1 MRHALLTLL
10 IVALPAAAG
19 THRARRH
26 PAYHAASARTS
37 AGVHVVRKGET
48 AGKIAAANGLSLR
61 ELEALN
67 PGRNLAKLSIGTRLK
82 LAAAPARTAS
92 ARPAAGRSTDLAA
105 EAGEGTAVLAKG
117 QTLYSLAKAH
127 GVSLADLMAANPGLN
142 PRRVRAG
149 STLRL
154 PGSAAGAPG
163 EAPIAEAPDA
173 ALAALP
179 GIPGDGRASLPALP
193 ELPGGPAALPR
204 SASLLPSGEPGADPV
219 LPFQPADPDHLDL
232 LWPVETRSVSSYWG
246 PRIRTRVVR
255 VKNRRKKRIRYRGRH
270 KGIDLPAPM
279 HTDIYAALDG
289 VVTYAG
295 KARGYGNLIT
305 VDHGN
310 GISTVYGHESV
321 TLVHEGDIVKRGQKI
336 AEVGRAGNAT
346 GPHLHF
352 ELRVNGVQRNPLPV
366 LDDTEEVP
374 GDLAAQNR
382 ADGPSA
388 H

>member
-26 PAYHAASARTS
+26 TPRHAAPVQASAS
-37 AGVHVVRKGET
+37 VHVVRKGET
-48 AGKIAAANGLSLR
+48 AGRIAAAHGLSLR
-61 ELEALN
+61 DLEALN
-67 PGRNLAKLSIGTRLK
+67 PGRNLAKLSVGARLK
-82 LAAAPARTAS
+82 VAATPVRTAAAAPAP
-92 ARPAAGRSTDLAA
+92 ARETEVPDG
-105 EAGEGTAVLAKG
+105 GTAVLAKG

-127 GVSLADLMAANPGLN
+127 GISVAELMEANPGLN
-142 PRRVRAG
+142 PRRIRAG
-149 STLRL
+149 TQLRL
-154 PGSAAGAPG
+154 PGSAEAEAPG
-163 EAPIAEAPDA
+163 ED
-173 ALAALP
+173 LASLP
-179 GIPGDGRASLPALP
+179 AIPGDGRTRLAALP
-193 ELPGGPAALPR
+193 ELPSTQVPLPR
-204 SASLLPSGEPGADPV
+204 SASLIPAGEPGADPV

-255 VKNRRKKRIRYRGRH
+255 VKNRRKKRIRYRSRH

-279 HTDIYAALDG
+279 HTDIYAAMDG

-295 KARGYGNLIT
+295 KARGYGNVIT

-310 GISTVYGHESV
+310 GVSTVYGHESV
-321 TLVHEGDIVKRGQKI
+321 TLVHEGDVVKRGQKI

-352 ELRVNGVQRNPLPV
+352 ELRVNGVQENPLPV
-366 LDDTEEVP
+366 LDDTEEIP
-374 GDLAAQNR
+374 GDLTAQNR
-382 ADGPSA
+382 EDGPTA
-388 H
+388 P

>member
-26 PAYHAASARTS
+26 AAHPAASAQAS
-37 AGVHVVRKGET
+37 GAVHVIRKGET
-48 AGKIAAANGLSLR
+48 AGKIAAANGLTLR

-67 PGRNLAKLSIGTRLK
+67 PGRNLAKLSVGARLK
-82 LAAAPARTAS
+82 VGAAPRRNAA
-92 ARPAAGRSTDLAA
+92 ARPASANTA
-105 EAGEGTAVLAKG
+105 EDPEGGTAVLAKG

-154 PGSAAGAPG
+154 PGSAAADTL
-163 EAPIAEAPDA
+163 EADAEAPAED
-173 ALAALP
+173 LAALP

-193 ELPGGPAALPR
+193 EVPGGPVALPR
-204 SASLLPSGEPGADPV
+204 SASLIPSGEPGADPV

-279 HTDIYAALDG
+279 HTDIYAAMDG

-352 ELRVNGVQRNPLPV
+352 ELRVDGVQRNPLPV
-366 LDDTEEVP
+366 LDDTEEIP

-382 ADGPSA
+382 GDGPSA
-388 H
+388 Q

>member
-26 PAYHAASARTS
+26 AAHPLVATK
-37 AGVHVVRKGET
+37 APGNVHVVRKGET
-48 AGKIAAANGLSLR
+48 AGRIAAANGLSLR

-67 PGRNLAKLSIGTRLK
+67 PGRNLAKLSVGARLK
-82 LAAAPARTAS
+82 VGAAPVRTA
-92 ARPAAGRSTDLAA
+92 APPALA
-105 EAGEGTAVLAKG
+105 EPTEGGEGGTAVLAKG

-154 PGSAAGAPG
+154 PGSAEGAAL
-163 EAPIAEAPDA
+163 EADAQAPSED
-173 ALAALP
+173 LAALP

-193 ELPGGPAALPR
+193 ELPGGPVALPR
-204 SASLLPSGEPGADPV
+204 SASLIPSGEPGADPV

-232 LWPVETRSVSSYWG
+232 LWPVETRSISSYWG

-279 HTDIYAALDG
+279 HTDIYAAMDG

-352 ELRVNGVQRNPLPV
+352 ELRVDGVQRNPLPV
-366 LDDTEEVP
+366 LDDTEEIP

-382 ADGPSA
+382 ADGPSS